1 MNADNSAPGCLT
13 LSYAPTPGGG
23 GGEELMG
30 LLSGQG
36 SLSDWLKR
44 LRYLENYLDCGEDVS
59 GPKHL
64 SWDTLSV
71 FGLFAQFPQLG
82 SRTWKFVSPT
92 SVGKVPQPP
101 LQLAVLRGPGTDV
114 LPAPRGPVRDRAP
127 QRPLLQSE

>member
-64 SWDTLSV
+64 SWEYSV
-71 FGLFAQFPQLG
+71 SVWTVCTVSPVREQDLEICVSNVRGEGTAAPSPACGSPRAGDRRSSRPAG
-82 SRTWKFVSPT
+82 SRRRSGAPETA
-92 SVGKVPQPP
+92 PP
-101 LQLAVLRGPGTDV
+101 K
-114 LPAPRGPVRDRAP
+114 
-127 QRPLLQSE
+127 